1 MQGVDQGMPS
11 RAYGATCSFRD
22 SKPPLSESRTA
33 DYMKEREKVLGE
45 IDAQATVLDEVR
57 RNMIVSGGFPQAKV
71 EEKLGSVGKLPDDLI
86 KAWVEMQRS
95 AVKFRL
101 SQDEDYEELRND
113 NAPNPAGMTANLK
126 KL

>member
-1 MQGVDQGMPS
+1 MPS
-11 RAYGATCSFRD
+11 RAYGATCSFSD

-86 KAWVEMQRS
+86 RAWVEMQRS

-101 SQDEDYEELRND
+101 SQDEDYEELKKD
-113 NAPNPAGMTANLK
+113 GAPNPAGMTANLK